1 MRKWPLAG
9 VVGLCGSRWKTVIR
23 VPSRS
28 PWDSTFHLVLCAP
41 RPRHKNVNAT
51 NSPQA
56 GLGPRR
62 PTGRQCCS
70 SLADGNKTKSVL
82 LHKFFYQTEI
92 SFFFLVLFFLPECV
106 FFKRT
111 GCAPCCPTLLWVRH
125 WNPRRGTRSQLP
137 LPCWWPLG
145 PISWSLLPLTVDP
158 AVEFVALST
167 DDFGLVPKALN
178 LSILSDKR
186 TFSSFFW
193 HHKTSSARLLWE
205 LMGRSVS
212 VCGCSC

>member
-92 SFFFLVLFFLPECV
+92 SCFFFLVFFFCLNV
-106 FFKRT
+106 FSSR
-111 GCAPCCPTLLWVRH
+111 GRVAP
-125 WNPRRGTRSQLP
+125 
-137 LPCWWPLG
+137 
-145 PISWSLLPLTVDP
+145 P
-158 AVEFVALST
+158 AVPLSSEWDTGIPDVAPGVSSLFPV
-167 DDFGLVPKALN
+167 DGPWGLFPDLCC
-178 LSILSDKR
+178 LLQLILQ
-186 TFSSFFW
+186 
-193 HHKTSSARLLWE
+193 
-205 LMGRSVS
+205 
-212 VCGCSC
+212 